1 MAKALLFSTFQS
13 LTAYKMNLH
22 CDLAFQTWAVP
33 FHSACNIRTKHKQK
47 LRTRIAHTLWPPM
60 SSLIEMCQVL
70 GTLAPIYTSSCFPNM
85 ETQDV
90 RNLKRNLLPKH
101 PPKLKLYVRRVF
113 YQSKITGKLS
123 YSDCK
128 PLSGKNH
135 R

>member
-1 MAKALLFSTFQS
+1 
-13 LTAYKMNLH
+13 
-22 CDLAFQTWAVP
+22 
-33 FHSACNIRTKHKQK
+33 
-47 LRTRIAHTLWPPM
+47 
-60 SSLIEMCQVL
+60 
-70 GTLAPIYTSSCFPNM
+70 M

-101 PPKLKLYVRRVF
+101 PPKLKLYFRRVF

>member
-60 SSLIEMCQVL
+60 SSLTEMCQVL

-85 ETQDV
+85 E
-90 RNLKRNLLPKH
+90 PKEKFTSKA
-101 PPKLKLYVRRVF
+101 PPQVKTVCQKGVLSVKNYWEAKLF
-113 YQSKITGKLS
+113 
-123 YSDCK
+123 
-128 PLSGKNH
+128 
-135 R
+135 